1 MIIDTAVGFGY
12 AHPTAYV
19 VKNFDFAGFDFAGFD
34 FAQPAKDIVRWL
46 SGVDLRW
53 LSGVDLRWLSG
64 VETTLLYHF
73 FPIYLK
79 RDIKF

>member
-53 LSGVDLRWLSG
+53 LSGV
-64 VETTLLYHF
+64 ETTLIYHF